1 MADGKLIFP
10 VKFDLQSAVKEA
22 QGDVDAV
29 LRRLETQ
36 INSRPLKIKIDGGF
50 TNMGVIGSI
59 KESME
64 AALNAQQMMA
74 KDGSIKAMRTE
85 MSALI
90 TEWEKLSEKERTA
103 TDANGKFAGRAG
115 EIVKRFAELTAAANT
130 HARSLNQLVSAADK
144 ATAAEE
150 KAAKKRAETATR
162 LAALKNPNM
171 DSLTEVKASLKYYE
185 QLAGSARQFSA
196 GWEICIQRIKELKTR
211 SQELSD
217 IYKTMTR
224 QSVYN
229 MPEGNLNE
237 VRDKIKA
244 LKTQMEQA
252 TPNSTAWNDFA
263 NQMSRLREVE
273 KGMVA
278 EQKEAIKTESELRA
292 EKTKA
297 ANEELA
303 NQRKIK
309 AERTKN
315 VSDVERERAM
325 RQQLISQKRQ
335 ELAVLNGEERSLDQ
349 VNAKLA
355 IRKRL
360 LESSRQGTSFY
371 DNNFKEVQR
380 LEEKQRDMT
389 SRLPEAQRKE
399 QEALNKALIEE
410 AAKRAEIYNRKR
422 QQEAEDLAAQQR
434 KAAEEARIK
443 AESQARAQQENEA
456 RKRILNEQRLSYD
469 TLIQKIQM
477 LEAARNKTDIGAARW
492 QRLTN
497 EINKAKESLKVIT
510 DEMDKAAKRS
520 ERLARLREIIAMS
533 ERSAAGLNARLQEH
547 LAVLQKMDSGTTA
560 SADAFVR
567 QGLKV
572 ARLSE
577 ELQRVNQYMADFQ
590 QKALQGVRGDLAKS
604 AINNLRALRDEIT
617 RIDSQL
623 NNHRQSVTSG
633 RGGTMSEQQ
642 VNQLLDQRIAKQK
655 EINEITKTAEQQ
667 QAEYERK
674 ITEEKRKQAAL
685 AQKQQVRQSQKSL
698 LASQSK
704 DIDTLTKKLQYY
716 QNLLNRLDFN
726 AKPGTFTRVAK
737 EVERLTKELDNARV
751 KMAALTGQ
759 STSGTSTQA
768 RNARKVNEEY
778 SKQLGYIDRLIRR
791 MAVYGSVG
799 MIGQFLTKVRE
810 VTAQFELQR
819 ISLGAILQ
827 DQNKANQ
834 LFSEIKSF
842 ALKSPVSILDLTKY
856 TKQLAAYRIGYDEL
870 FETTKKL
877 TDVSVGLGV
886 SMDRVVLAYGQVR
899 ATGHLRA
906 SEIRQFTEMGVPIV
920 EELAAKLSKLNGE
933 TVTAAQ
939 VMDMVSKR
947 AISFEMVKDVFDD
960 MTSAGGIFYNMQEK
974 QGNTLYGLWAKLGD
988 AASVMYSEIGNTGII
1003 NDGMKSLISGL
1014 TSLMKNWRLVGA
1026 EVMVAVASFGA
1037 YKAVQAL
1044 TSVNIQASTKAT
1056 QRLMAAQNQLTA
1068 AQNRLTAAQRLG
1080 NKAAIQRAQTAVLEA
1095 QWTIKAATANRLA
1108 ANATNVWTAAKYR
1121 LIAAT
1126 SQLKAMVAGNWIML
1140 TVAAIAAIGVAIGGA
1155 IEKATRLK
1163 RALDDIQAA
1172 TINLQNQSVG
1182 RFEHL
1187 AEEAVNAADGSKKQR
1202 DALAELSR
1210 TYGDIL
1216 PQDALKLEN
1225 LKKMNHHYAE
1235 LTTTLKEYIA
1245 VQQKN
1250 KGMEEISNEYG
1261 GKINDASKKSIDSLV
1276 EYAGVERDV
1285 AINIVGEMQRDIQEK
1300 LEKGETDFRTT
1311 GQKLQAAAD
1320 KYGVKISDS
1329 LATSMTSQSWYDN
1342 WYDYI
1347 GLGKVTNEFQALTD
1361 AVAGQYNKLDEWNK
1375 RVDASTGATGAWSK
1389 EMEAAKKKIDELTLT
1404 NPDGSPIDSST
1415 FQGSQIKA
1423 NETMKVVADLIN
1435 NDTQIKEAIKNKEVE
1450 WNEGWIHLVGSVDSD
1465 NLMDITT
1472 VNFDAI
1478 IEALNVKHP
1487 ELAEKIKAIQKEW
1500 GNVAPTNATVV
1511 QIKAKMGQI
1520 SDAFG
1525 VHMDKMQ
1532 KYLWDGSGSVDDYL
1546 KRLKDQQAELNA
1558 RLKEKQQQL
1567 LNMGVLSKWWNKLL
1581 GNDIEAE
1588 VKQMEKEVK
1597 ALDTLIPFVTGY
1609 TVPEKS
1615 ENKRSKGSKSDTR
1628 LQELQEIN
1636 QTLEKINK
1644 EYDDLSKK
1652 EGKSKALADIKKQFN
1667 DTLNYTNKLGK
1678 KFGLHFD
1685 YPTEFKSLQQYRR
1698 EILEVMKSL
1707 KNLKGG
1713 EKTILEFETM
1723 IGKADSDD
1731 LQKQIEQ
1738 QLKEI
1743 AERISRAKVADEFYR
1758 KILSVTGDYSL
1769 AGQVAES
1776 IFGQDGRKLNSVLA
1790 EQVRSMTN
1798 GLKLPNGIISPD
1810 NIINYKKL
1818 REWAEVNKEELGDM
1832 YKELVKI
1839 SENGQKDLAKSYEGY
1854 LKDLEVAKTYA
1865 DKRVEL
1871 ARTTAEKIRD
1881 IDEQV
1886 KAGNYTK
1893 EQGENLKRGYMERET
1908 REEAKLEWDAF
1919 KDMPIY
1925 VQMFEDLE
1933 HASTSTLTVMKN
1945 HLTGLKGLWG
1955 SALEPTQLKEIADR
1969 IDEIENQLETR
1980 NPWKMLRESWFKYR
1994 DALKSYD
2001 PDEAVRNVGKAS
2013 ENYYKALADYG
2024 KGSAQA
2030 KIAGQELGVQK
2041 KILEISRQLTG
2052 ENGKRL
2058 RGTKALDKANQ
2069 LAYRNQLIAQQGLN
2083 DALEDEQDAI
2093 TKYGKD
2099 SDQYKDAHAVV
2110 EEKKAE
2116 LDIAVK
2122 VSQTTQENA
2131 DTATKWKDSMK
2142 GAVSEIIKYMTMAS
2156 DAARSIA
2163 DLTEAFGGD
2172 EEDVQFW
2179 NDIGD
2184 ALGNITAGFE
2194 DLAKNILSLNI
2205 TGIISSAITAVP
2217 KILIGFMDLF
2227 SAGRIRKANKEI
2239 KQQEELLKQ
2248 LEYSYDR
2255 LNNAADKLFGADWLR
2270 NQNRQLELLEAE
2282 ARAKQKQAEA
2292 ERSKGKKE
2300 DEEKT
2305 KQYLEEARDIRDQ
2318 IADMEGSISEKMFG
2332 SDLASTARDFAQA
2345 WLDAYKEFGNTA
2357 DAMSE
2362 KFHEMIQNM
2371 IVESLLSKV
2380 MEHALK
2386 PAFDMIDNMSDS
2398 DFYSESFW
2406 KDLMQTAEQGAQNA
2420 DHGAGVVMD
2429 WVEKMGFS
2437 VRDMGG
2443 EFSGIAKDI
2452 AGATSEEINS
2462 VAAIGNTLMYYVSPI
2477 PRIDEN
2483 VARIVAI
2490 MQGGGTVGIASG
2502 AAYTPSDYT
2511 GLLTT
2516 ANEHLSSLPRME
2528 QHLAE
2533 IHTMLGR
2540 IIVTRGAYAGINTYM
2555 KS

>member
-103 TDANGKFAGRAG
+103 TNANGKFAGRAG

-309 AERTKN
+309 AERTRN

-325 RQQLISQKRQ
+325 RQQLIAQKRQ

-371 DNNFKEVQR
+371 DNNWKEVQR
-380 LEEKQRDMT
+380 LEDKQRDMT

-477 LEAARNKTDIGAARW
+477 LETARNKTDIGAARW

-520 ERLARLREIIAMS
+520 ERLARLREIMAMS
-533 ERSAAGLNARLQEH
+533 TQSMQGLSARMQEYNAQ
-547 LAVLQKMDSGTTA
+547 LQKLEYGSQAFDRLAAHIAKLNGEYQKA
-560 SADAFVR
+560 SQYAQDFQNKAF
-567 QGLKV
+567 QGLWRSDMEAQVGKL
-572 ARLSE
+572 RQLRE
-577 ELQRVNQYMADFQ
+577 ELALIDRRINALYQHQNMA
-590 QKALQGVRGDLAKS
+590 G
-604 AINNLRALRDEIT
+604 NT
-617 RIDSQL
+617 TY
-623 NNHRQSVTSG
+623 QSII
-633 RGGTMSEQQ
+633 
-642 VNQLLDQRIAKQK
+642 NQLLDQRMAKEREIANLTKTAAQQQSEREREINKIIESRRAKQK
-655 EINEITKTAEQQ
+655 AHSDAVRQTV
-667 QAEYERK
+667 QA
-674 ITEEKRKQAAL
+674 RKQERTML
-685 AQKQQVRQSQKSL
+685 M
-698 LASQSK
+698 ASEK
-704 DIDTLTKKLQYY
+704 TVDNITKKLQHW
-716 QNLLNRLDFN
+716 QTKLNSTNLGS
-726 AKPGTFTRVAK
+726 AEFTKIAK
-737 EVERLTKELDNARV
+737 EVERLTRKLDQYKQKIAE
-751 KMAALTGQ
+751 ATGQ
-759 STSGTSTQA
+759 STSGASRQA
-768 RNARKVNEEY
+768 ANARKVNEEY

-920 EELAAKLSKLNGE
+920 EELAAKLSKMNGE

-939 VMDMVSKR
+939 VMDMFSKR

-988 AASVMYSEIGNTGII
+988 AASVMYSEIGNTGAV
-1003 NDGMKSLISGL
+1003 NDGMKSLISSM
-1014 TSLMKNWRLVGA
+1014 TWLMKNWKGVGR
-1026 EVMVAVASFGA
+1026 ELGIVVAGFGA
-1037 YKAVQAL
+1037 YKLVQKL
-1044 TSVNIQASTKAT
+1044 TTISTI
-1056 QRLMAAQNQLTA
+1056 AQSKSTRDLARAEAQLTLA
-1068 AQNRLTAAQRLG
+1068 KNAG
-1080 NKAAIQRAQTAVLEA
+1080 NKAQ
-1095 QWTIKAATANRLA
+1095 IKANNYLRIAAMQDLMATQS
-1108 ANATNVWTAAKYR
+1108 TNMLTSAKYR
-1121 LIAAT
+1121 LLAV
-1126 SQLKAMVAGNWIML
+1126 QNRLKAALVGNWL
-1140 TVAAIAAIGVAIGGA
+1140 TLLLTALAAVGTAIYSAV
-1155 IEKATRLK
+1155 EKANRLK
-1163 RALDDIQAA
+1163 NALKDIQAE
-1172 TINLQNQSVG
+1172 TISLQNQSVG

-1225 LKKMNHHYAE
+1225 LKKLNHQYGE

-1245 VQQKN
+1245 IQQKN
-1250 KGMEEISNEYG
+1250 KAMEEVNSTYG
-1261 GKINDASKKSIDSLV
+1261 DQINSASKQMIDSL
-1276 EYAGVERDV
+1276 EDYMRIDRDT
-1285 AINIVGEMQRDIQEK
+1285 AIRIVGEFQREMSDQ
-1300 LEKGETDFRTT
+1300 LEKGEKDARSLSQRLIDNARKF
-1311 GQKLQAAAD
+1311 
-1320 KYGVKISDS
+1320 GVEMSKQNASY
-1329 LATSMTSQSWYDN
+1329 L
-1342 WYDYI
+1342 
-1347 GLGKVTNEFQALTD
+1347 LTD
-1361 AVAGQYNKLDEWNK
+1361 SDMGHWYTLGIGANSVQQLSDALVGLHDKQEEVNKQY
-1375 RVDASTGATGAWSK
+1375 DASTGVMGAWTK
-1389 EMEAAKKKIDELTLT
+1389 EMENAKKKVDELALT

-1435 NDTQIKEAIKNKEVE
+1435 NDTQIKNAIANKEVE
-1450 WNEGWIHLVGSVDSD
+1450 WNQDWIHLVGSVDKD

-1487 ELAEKIKAIQKEW
+1487 ELADKIREIQKEW
-1500 GNVAPTNATVV
+1500 GGIAPTNATVV
-1511 QIKAKMGQI
+1511 QIKYMMGQI
-1520 SDAFG
+1520 ADAFK
-1525 VHMDKMQ
+1525 VSMDKMQ

-1546 KRLKDQQAELNA
+1546 KRLKDQQAELRA
-1558 RLKEKQQQL
+1558 RLKEKQQDL

-1588 VKQMEKEVK
+1588 VKQMENEVK

-1609 TVPEKS
+1609 TVPDKS
-1615 ENKRSKGSKSDTR
+1615 ENKRSKGSKSDNR

-1698 EILEVMKSL
+1698 EILKVMKSL

-1854 LKDLEVAKTYA
+1854 LKDLEKAKTYA

-1871 ARTTAEKIRD
+1871 ARTTAEKIRE

-1886 KAGNYTK
+1886 KADNYTK
-1893 EQGENLKRGYMERET
+1893 EQGEELKRGYMERET

-1933 HASTSTLTVMKN
+1933 HASTSTLTMMKN

-1955 SALEPTQLKEIADR
+1955 SALDPSQLKEIADR
-1969 IDEIENQLETR
+1969 IEEIEEQLGTR

-1994 DALKSYD
+1994 DALKSYN
-2001 PDEAVRNVGKAS
+2001 PDEAVKNVGTAS
-2013 ENYYKALADYG
+2013 ENYFNAVNNYG
-2024 KGSAQA
+2024 KDSAQA
-2030 KIAGQELGVQK
+2030 KMAEKELGVQK
-2041 KILEISRQLTG
+2041 KLLEISKLIT
-2052 ENGKRL
+2052 NDTGKRL
-2058 RGTKALDKANQ
+2058 HGVKALDKANQ

-2131 DTATKWKDSMK
+2131 DTATKWKNSMK

-2239 KQQEELLKQ
+2239 KRQEELLKQ

-2318 IADMEGSISEKMFG
+2318 IAEMEGSISEKMFG

-2502 AAYTPSDYT
+2502 AVYTPSDYT